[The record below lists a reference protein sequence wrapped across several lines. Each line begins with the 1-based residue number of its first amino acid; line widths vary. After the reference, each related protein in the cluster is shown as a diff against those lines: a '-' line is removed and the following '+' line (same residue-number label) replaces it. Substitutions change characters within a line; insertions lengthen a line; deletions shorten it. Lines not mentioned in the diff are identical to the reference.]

1 MGSNPTGITN
11 FFVLNSPNG
20 RLQSVSAYILIRV
33 NVTDWDRYRQYMA
46 LTPAAL
52 AQYHGRF
59 IARGGRS
66 VTLEGPE
73 ESRRLALLE
82 FPTLELA
89 EAFYASP
96 EYQSAKSLRDGACE
110 AEFVALEG
118 LSLPVD

>member
-1 MGSNPTGITN
+1 
-11 FFVLNSPNG
+11 
-20 RLQSVSAYILIRV
+20 VSAYILIRV

-52 AQYHGRF
+52 AKYQGCF
-59 IARGGRS
+59 IARGGKS

-73 ESRRLALLE
+73 ESRRLALVE

-89 EAFYASP
+89 QAFYASP
-96 EYQSAKSLRDGACE
+96 EYQAAKALRDGACE

-118 LSLPVD
+118 LSLPLD